1 MTYKLL
7 MPEMGEGVIEGTI
20 SQWLKQEGDYVDQYE
35 PILEIETDKVT
46 TEATAEQA
54 GTLLKIYVQEGE
66 TVPVGTVLAVIG
78 NEGDSV
84 PDDAGHSGQTT
95 APQPEPEP
103 EPVAVKTETAVT
115 TPQPAAPQN
124 GSTSPAS
131 AEFVPAGFT
140 PRRYTGRI
148 SPVVGRIAAE
158 NNVSLD
164 NVPGT
169 GKDGRITK
177 RDILAYIEARTAAAS
192 RPTEAVPTPAP
203 AMPAPTPAASTPA
216 APTPTAST
224 PAPAPKP
231 AAPAPAAAAVPGTI
245 QPLTNMRRAI
255 AEHMV
260 RSKHTSPHVTTVFE
274 FDFTAVSQHRAAHK
288 AQFQQE
294 GINLT
299 YTAYIVAATAEAL
312 RQHPMVNSSWADN
325 GIELKQEI
333 NIGMATALEDG
344 LIVPVIKNA
353 DTLNLRGIAKTVND
367 LAQRARSKKLLPHEV
382 QGGTFSITNHGVSG
396 SLFATPIINQPQCGI
411 LGVGIIEKRV
421 KVINDAIAIRPMA
434 YVSFTFDHRILDGA
448 TADYFVATIKEK
460 IENWA

>member
-20 SQWLKQEGDYVDQYE
+20 SQWLKQEGDYVNQYE

-66 TVPVGTVLAVIG
+66 TVPVGTVLAIIG
-78 NEGDSV
+78 SEEDTV
-84 PDDAGHSGQTT
+84 PDDASHSGQTT
-95 APQPEPEP
+95 ALQPEPEP
-103 EPVAVKTETAVT
+103 VTVKMETAAAAPAAT
-115 TPQPAAPQN
+115 PPQPAAPQN

-131 AEFVPAGFT
+131 TEFVPTGFT

-177 RDILAYIEARTAAAS
+177 RDILAYLEARAAAAS
-192 RPTEAVPTPAP
+192 RPTEATP
-203 AMPAPTPAASTPA
+203 MPAPA
-216 APTPTAST
+216 APTPP

-231 AAPAPAAAAVPGTI
+231 TPMPAPAAAAVPGTI

-382 QGGTFSITNHGVSG
+382 QGGTFSITNHGISG

-448 TADYFVATIKEK
+448 TADYFVAAIKEK
-460 IENWA
+460 IENWT